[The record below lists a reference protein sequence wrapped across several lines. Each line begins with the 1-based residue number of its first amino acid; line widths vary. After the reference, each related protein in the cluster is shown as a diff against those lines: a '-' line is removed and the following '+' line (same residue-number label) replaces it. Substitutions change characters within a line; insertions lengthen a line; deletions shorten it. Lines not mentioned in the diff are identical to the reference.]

1 MTEIPSRDTIREQA
15 ARAAENDDRNGTKTP
30 CPFSSDEFSAE
41 WYDAYADKLMD
52 LSGENS
58 I

>member
-1 MTEIPSRDTIREQA
+1 MDIQSRSTIRKQA
-15 ARAAENDDRNGTKTP
+15 ARAAEADDRNGTKTP
-30 CPFSSDEFSAE
+30 CPYNSDEFTAE
-41 WYDAYADKLMD
+41 WFDAYADKLMD